1 MLVKRV
7 VNLCPHDIVIYDN
20 TRSTVRFVYRSMGAA
35 RVESTYGTAGTA
47 MGVPVRK
54 VISSEVVGLPE
65 PVEGTL
71 YVVSNIVLSTLRG
84 TREDVVAPDTFQ
96 SKVTGVDG
104 RTTVGVT
111 NFLTDS
117 DVDFEASTLSAF
129 YRIYKNAK
137 VFKRTTPFSDINP
150 LYIYYKTVVEAG
162 GDWPTLEEVD
172 RWSIVTVDEVVNALV
187 EKEKLYRE
195 GSVATQNYK
204 GENYIYSHAEVVLRS
219 GKYYI
224 VKDFVV

>member
-7 VNLCPHDIVIYDN
+7 VNLCPHDIVIYD
-20 TRSTVRFVYRSMGAA
+20 STMSTIRFVYRSVGVA
-35 RVESTYGTAGTA
+35 RVESTYGAAGTA

-54 VISSEVVGLPE
+54 VISNEVVGLPA

-71 YVVSNIVLSTLRG
+71 YIVSNIVLSTLHG
-84 TREDVVAPDTFQ
+84 AREDVVAPDTFR
-96 SKVTGVDG
+96 SKVVGEDG
-104 RTTVGVT
+104 KTTVGVT
-111 NFLTDS
+111 NFLTDT
-117 DVDFEASTLSAF
+117 DADFEASTLSAF
-129 YRIYKNAK
+129 SRIYKNAK
-137 VFKRTTPFSDINP
+137 IFRRTTAFSDINP
-150 LYIYYKTVVEAG
+150 LYLYYKTVVEAG

-172 RWSIVTVDEVVNALV
+172 RWSIVTIDEVVNALV
-187 EKEKLYRE
+187 DKEKLYRE

-204 GENYIYSHAEVVLRS
+204 GENYIYSHAEVVLIS